1 VSERRSIAAA
11 ASPGMDESMADTI
24 KPLMER
30 SAGSMK
36 ALIEAE
42 S

>member
-1 VSERRSIAAA
+1 MSERRSIAAA
-11 ASPGMDESMADTI
+11 ASPGMDESMADMI

-30 SAGSMK
+30 SAVSIK

-42 S
+42 T